1 MAAMFLRCGS
11 HPLSAA
17 ETPPTLGPS
26 PASRKPSS
34 TAHRLKCLLWRRPGS
49 PRRLAAGHG
58 KRLFCRR
65 ALCVLQALPSPP
77 DTRAEVAHLSPGRGP
92 PGAPPSAGG
101 SCMHPAAQIP
111 PFLEGL
117 AHARLPGPA
126 AGVVVQGD
134 GGMRPVGGGSGGGC
148 PARGRGRPQQ
158 PLGVLPLLLP
168 PCGANSPGR
177 FQHGGKQGARS
188 PACGYQVPSATRR
201 LRLCTEP
208 EEKPFGSCLRSRT
221 PEQLGLRWRRE
232 NVPEDA

>member
-134 GGMRPVGGGSGGGC
+134 GGMRPVGGGSGGG
-148 PARGRGRPQQ
+148 
-158 PLGVLPLLLP
+158 V
-168 PCGANSPGR
+168 PCTGTRAATAALRS
-177 FQHGGKQGARS
+177 S
-188 PACGYQVPSATRR
+188 PASAASLWSKLARALPAWREARR
-201 LRLCTEP
+201 PITSVWLP
-208 EEKPFGSCLRSRT
+208 GPFGHTKAPSLH
-221 PEQLGLRWRRE
+221 
-232 NVPEDA
+232 